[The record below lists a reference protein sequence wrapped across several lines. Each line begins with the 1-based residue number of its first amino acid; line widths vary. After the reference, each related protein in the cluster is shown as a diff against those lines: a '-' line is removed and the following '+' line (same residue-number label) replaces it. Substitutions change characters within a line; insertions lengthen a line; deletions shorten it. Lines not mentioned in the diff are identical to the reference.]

1 MFITRCAEH
10 IPLVEK
16 TAIDCGEYAQCRP
29 WRSGTLT
36 DSTRRFGAVV
46 RLPDVIIMLQTQE
59 KLNETHS
66 AVAEA
71 SKMLIPTVAI
81 CDTDSDPS
89 QITYPV
95 PGNDDSIASAKLY
108 CSLFEQA
115 IMAAKRKREE
125 LDREGVIIDYEYKE

>member
-1 MFITRCAEH
+1 MNCNEFAH
-10 IPLVEK
+10 
-16 TAIDCGEYAQCRP
+16 CRT
-29 WRSGTLT
+29 WRNGTFT

-46 RLPDVIIMLQTQE
+46 RLPDAVLMFHTHE
-59 KLNETHS
+59 KLNETHG

-89 QITYPV
+89 QISYPV
-95 PGNDDSIASAKLY
+95 PGNDDSITSVKLY

-115 IMAAKRKREE
+115 IMAAKKKRKE
-125 LDREGVIIDYEYKE
+125 LNDEGVIIDYEYKE